1 MVLKLKITVTH
12 ENWRSWANQVL
23 LYWVCKTQFMSL
35 GHYSKIQLALEQHE
49 FELLGSMQIVFN
61 SKYNSA
67 TRSTVGWIQ
76 GWGTEDIEGWL

>member
-1 MVLKLKITVTH
+1 
-12 ENWRSWANQVL
+12 
-23 LYWVCKTQFMSL
+23 MSL

-49 FELLGSMQIVFN
+49 FELLGSMKIVFN